1 LHRDYEFG
9 MGLEAVIDVPFLT
22 IAAIEGFIDRFLNT
36 EKEFRS
42 NTPLSYSY
50 EEAGPWG
57 LESNALI
64 EPWDWPEGT

>member
-1 LHRDYEFG
+1 

-22 IAAIEGFIDRFLNT
+22 IDAIEGFIDRFLNT